1 MDTPAVDAREEV
13 DPASFVRRYDALW
26 HLEPADIP
34 IGLAGCHNRDGM
46 ILNPGMIRPITKPEI
61 PGFYEMLLAAAPDL
75 APELQGWAGDAE
87 STCIEWLYRA
97 TSRPGS
103 RDALALRVI
112 DVFEFAGGGVQFG
125 HAYYDSLTIVAASNP
140 DLARQISAA
149 RERAFT

>member
-1 MDTPAVDAREEV
+1 M
-13 DPASFVRRYDALW
+13 
-26 HLEPADIP
+26 
-34 IGLAGCHNRDGM
+34 
-46 ILNPGMIRPITKPEI
+46 
-61 PGFYEMLLAAAPDL
+61 
-75 APELQGWAGDAE
+75 
-87 STCIEWLYRA
+87 CIEWLYRA